1 MMTGWGGDLN
11 PVSVLR
17 NDEVLLPPATAL

>member
-11 PVSVLR
+11 PVSVFR
-17 NDEVLLPPATAL
+17 NDEVLPPATAL

>member
-11 PVSVLR
+11 PVLVFR
-17 NDEVLLPPATAL
+17 NDEVLPPATAL